1 MKKSETNTVGLFP
14 VSYITNGPVIG
25 GAHLSLQLLVNT
37 PARAVNGRAE
47 VRQTT
52 SPPLNVVSAV
62 HGDFTYMT
70 VMPKNTHILVVLTGY
85 PVVQMPPAGGTG
97 PVILPNVHVRMVLSD
112 DWKSGTANFRYQDN
126 NGNWQELDNQTVQ
139 MVKAEEA
146 VPA

>member
-1 MKKSETNTVGLFP
+1 MKKSNANAVGLFP

-37 PARAVNGRAE
+37 PARAVNGRGE

-52 SPPLNVVSAV
+52 SPPLNLISSV

-70 VMPKNTHILVVLTGY
+70 VMPNDTHILVVLTGY
-85 PVVQMPPAGGTG
+85 PVVQMPPVGGPG
-97 PVILPNVHVRMVLSD
+97 PVILPNLQVRMVLSD
-112 DWKSGTANFRYQDN
+112 DWKSGTANIRYQDN
-126 NGNWQELDNQTVQ
+126 NGNWQELDNQSVQ
-139 MVKAEEA
+139 MVAAEEA